1 VSSIE
6 PIPPWVSPDARLI
19 LERLE
24 ARMAVTQEQLN
35 AYATAVASYA
45 QAVNASVA
53 GIAADIRAIKDANP
67 NLDASA
73 LEANV
78 ARLGTATQGLMDLDA
93 EHPPA
98 EPPPPP
104 PPSP

>member
-1 VSSIE
+1 
-6 PIPPWVSPDARLI
+6 VSPDARLI

-24 ARMAVTQEQLN
+24 AAMAVTQEQLN
-35 AYATAVASYA
+35 QYATAVQFYA
-45 QAVNASVA
+45 TAVNQAVA

-67 NLDASA
+67 DLDAGA
-73 LEANV
+73 LEAKL
-78 ARLGTATQGLMDLDA
+78 AQLGTATQGLMDLDA

-104 PPSP
+104 PPNP